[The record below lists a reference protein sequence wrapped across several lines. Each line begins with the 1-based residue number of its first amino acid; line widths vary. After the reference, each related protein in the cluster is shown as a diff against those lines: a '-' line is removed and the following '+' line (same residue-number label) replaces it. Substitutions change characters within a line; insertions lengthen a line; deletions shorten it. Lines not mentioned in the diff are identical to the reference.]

1 MLNICQLICI
11 DIKSQI
17 ASLDFDINR
26 FFMKLF
32 NTNNME
38 IIKACQSYFSFKLPS
53 VRITIRVNKFTARAK
68 AI

>member
-1 MLNICQLICI
+1 MAQQVYVRR
-11 DIKSQI
+11 IKGVWRFFVIS
-17 ASLDFDINR
+17 R

-38 IIKACQSYFSFKLPS
+38 NIKACQNCFSFKLPS
-53 VRITIRVNKFTARAK
+53 VLISIRVNKFAARVK